1 MNQNGEMCRLRRKK
15 TMISRG
21 DLVFVVMFAVTVAG
35 VACAASYMDGNRT
48 QIEIAKIQAG
58 CKP

>member
-1 MNQNGEMCRLRRKK
+1 MNEIRAIWLIGIVAVGLL
-15 TMISRG
+15 
-21 DLVFVVMFAVTVAG
+21 LVDDIVVNYQKA
-35 VACAASYMDGNRT
+35 

>member
-1 MNQNGEMCRLRRKK
+1 MKNEVIFLR
-15 TMISRG
+15 
-21 DLVFVVMFAVTVAG
+21 TVGVIVAS
-35 VACAASYMDGNRT
+35 VACAASYMDHNKT

>member
-1 MNQNGEMCRLRRKK
+1 MCRLRRKK

>member
-1 MNQNGEMCRLRRKK
+1 MSEAVMTLLA
-15 TMISRG
+15 I
-21 DLVFVVMFAVTVAG
+21 LVFLGPLALIEH
-35 VACAASYMDGNRT
+35 NKT

>member
-1 MNQNGEMCRLRRKK
+1 MRDEVIFL
-15 TMISRG
+15 MIIG
-21 DLVFVVMFAVTVAG
+21 VIVVS
-35 VACAASYMDGNRT
+35 VACSVSYIDHNKT